1 MADEDDA
8 DEVVEP
14 ASLRPALRQRA
25 HVRAGTWGASVA
37 TVVEDVLD
45 QDLVVGA
52 PLDLVEGQE
61 PAIGDRLTVAWEDAN
76 GPHIL
81 PCDLTAVLARALPH
95 WQVRPAGPARTE
107 QRRRH
112 VRVLSNDAVTIVR
125 DREALPGGLID
136 LSEGGMRAVLH
147 DPETV
152 VGVGDTLSAIWR
164 IESRE
169 HDLRARCVRVIV
181 TPGAPRVVAMA
192 FLDLTQTQEDE
203 LRKHVFNEQ
212 TRARARTI
220 T

>member
-1 MADEDDA
+1 VADDVDA
-8 DEVVEP
+8 EAVEP
-14 ASLRPALRQRA
+14 GSLRPMLRQRA
-25 HVRAGTWGASVA
+25 HVRAGSWGASVG

-45 QDLVVGA
+45 HDLVVGA
-52 PLDLVEGQE
+52 PIDLAEGKA

-81 PCDLTAVLARALPH
+81 PCDLTAVLARELPH
-95 WQVRPAGPARTE
+95 WQVRPVGPARTE

-112 VRVLSNDAVTIVR
+112 VRVLSTDPVTIVR

-136 LSEGGMRAVLH
+136 LSEGGMRCVLH
-147 DPETV
+147 DPDTV

-164 IESRE
+164 IEGRE

-181 TPGAPRVVAMA
+181 TPGTPRVIALA
-192 FLDLTQTQEDE
+192 FLDLSQTQGDE

>member
-1 MADEDDA
+1 
-8 DEVVEP
+8 
-14 ASLRPALRQRA
+14 
-25 HVRAGTWGASVA
+25 
-37 TVVEDVLD
+37 
-45 QDLVVGA
+45 
-52 PLDLVEGQE
+52 
-61 PAIGDRLTVAWEDAN
+61 
-76 GPHIL
+76 
-81 PCDLTAVLARALPH
+81 
-95 WQVRPAGPARTE
+95 
-107 QRRRH
+107 